1 MRRLRLALAL
11 FVVTMLGLAIWAFWI
26 EPASLTVRE
35 HELHLPGWPQELAGL
50 RVAALSDFHVGSPYN
65 GIDKLQ
71 QIVALTNRSEP
82 DLVVL
87 LGDFVVHGVVGGER
101 VPPSRIAPVLSNL
114 EAPLGVWAVLGN
126 HDWWYSFDGVRKPL
140 NLQGI
145 EVLEDQAVEISS
157 TGSTFWLVGIGDAWA
172 GNPDIGAALESVPD
186 DAPVLA
192 ITHNPDVFPE
202 IPDRVSL
209 TVAGHT
215 HGGQVAVPLLGRPV
229 VPSVHGQRYAVGWI
243 VEEDRHLFVT
253 PGLGTSIIPVRLL
266 VPPEIS
272 ILKLYPAGR

>member
-1 MRRLRLALAL
+1 MRRLQPALAL
-11 FVVTMLGLAIWAFWI
+11 FVATMLGLAIWAFWI

-35 HELHLPGWPQELAGL
+35 YELHLPRWPPELAGL

-71 QIVALTNRSEP
+71 QIVALTNRSDP

-87 LGDFVVHGVVGGER
+87 LGDFVVHGIVGGTR
-101 VPPSRIAPVLSNL
+101 IPPERIAPVLSNL

-126 HDWWYSFDGVRKPL
+126 HDWWYSFEGVRKPL
-140 NLQGI
+140 SVQGI
-145 EVLEDQAVEISS
+145 KVLENRAVEISS
-157 TGSTFWLVGIGDAWA
+157 SGWTFWLVGIEDAWA
-172 GNPDIGAALESVPD
+172 GNPDIPAALKAVPP

-192 ITHNPDVFPE
+192 ITHNPDIFTDM
-202 IPDRVSL
+202 PDRVSL

-215 HGGQVAVPLLGRPV
+215 HGGQVALPLLGPPV
-229 VPSVHGQRYAVGWI
+229 VPSVHGQRYAAGWI

-253 PGLGTSIIPVRLL
+253 PGLGTSIMPVRFL

-272 ILKLYPAGR
+272 ILKLYPARP